1 MIVALVLLTLLLAAA
16 NGANDISKGIATLV
30 GAGLASP
37 RHAVAWGVITTAAG
51 GLVAAF
57 VSQGLVRTF
66 SGKGVIETGEL
77 TPLFFLAVACG
88 AVAWLVVATWTG
100 LPVSTTHSL
109 FGALVGAAMAS
120 HGAGGVLWGSAV
132 VKIVLPLLFSPLV
145 ALLLVM
151 LAYPLARRGFERL
164 NRYCI
169 CIEETSCLAEAPADA
184 AAAMSRTFPGEAVTL
199 GSEAGDCS
207 STVVRLNAM
216 DSLHWLSAGAT
227 SFFRGM
233 NDTPKILAIGVV
245 ATATGALSIPAL
257 YAMVAVAMAAG
268 GAVAGMRVIR
278 TLSQRVT
285 PIDHEGGLAANA
297 VTSLLVGLASRWAL
311 PVSTTHVSTG
321 AIVGNGLSRGGRDL
335 RTNVLGGILLAWV
348 VTLPA
353 SGIFAAAMLR
363 VLESLS

>member
-1 MIVALVLLTLLLAAA
+1 MILTLILLTLLLAAA

-30 GAGLASP
+30 GAKLASP
-37 RHAVAWGVITTAAG
+37 RRAVAWGVGTTAAG
-51 GLVAAF
+51 GVVAAF
-57 VSQGLVRTF
+57 ASQGLVRTF
-66 SGKGVIETGEL
+66 SGNGVIGSAAL
-77 TPLFFLAVACG
+77 TPAFFLAVAAG

-109 FGALVGAAMAS
+109 FGALIGAAI
-120 HGAGGVLWGSAV
+120 AGDGVNGVLWGAAV
-132 VKIVLPLLFSPLV
+132 AKIALPLLLSPLV

-151 LAYPLARRGFERL
+151 LAYPLARRVFERA

-169 CIEETSCLAEAPADA
+169 CIEKSACASTPLPDGTVVMSGLLPSETVALGAE
-184 AAAMSRTFPGEAVTL
+184 E
-199 GSEAGDCS
+199 GDCS

-233 NDTPKILAIGVV
+233 NDTPKILAIGLA
-245 ATATGALSIPAL
+245 ATATGTLSTRAL
-257 YAMVAVAMAAG
+257 YALVAIAMAAG
-268 GAVAGMRVIR
+268 GALAGMRVIR
-278 TLSQRVT
+278 TLSERVA
-285 PIDHEGGLAANA
+285 PIDHEGGFAANA

-321 AIVGNGLSRGGRDL
+321 AIVGNGLTRGVPDL
-335 RTNVLGGILLAWV
+335 RMGVLGGILLAWI

-353 SGIFAAAMLR
+353 SGLFAAAAARL
-363 VLESLS
+363 LGALA